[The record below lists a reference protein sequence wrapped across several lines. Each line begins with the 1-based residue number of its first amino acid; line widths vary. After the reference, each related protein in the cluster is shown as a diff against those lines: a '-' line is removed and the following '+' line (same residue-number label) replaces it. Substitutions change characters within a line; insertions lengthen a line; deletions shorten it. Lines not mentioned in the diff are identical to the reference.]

1 MPLSNGDVFV
11 VDDDDNRPHTSS
23 SSGWRIKPSSTQE
36 VSVCFTEN
44 LAYSKQPAEAPNA
57 CLILGLSHLEPSVGT
72 WPFLRCGEGGT
83 KPPSPSQAL
92 SIPLLRT
99 EDQLEELG
107 LNLTC
112 QGNGYRKWASKVG
125 DQQVAPGC
133 RTSNSAGFWPNCPTR
148 GPTLS
153 LLPPL
158 SADPHRQVA
167 SSSSAAQ
174 VSRQVVSSYL
184 RRHGLRHTRLLCPSL
199 SHRVCSNSC
208 PLSQ

>member
-112 QGNGYRKWASKVG
+112 
-125 DQQVAPGC
+125 
-133 RTSNSAGFWPNCPTR
+133 
-148 GPTLS
+148 
-153 LLPPL
+153 
-158 SADPHRQVA
+158 
-167 SSSSAAQ
+167 
-174 VSRQVVSSYL
+174 
-184 RRHGLRHTRLLCPSL
+184 
-199 SHRVCSNSC
+199 
-208 PLSQ
+208 